1 VSDARRVTATFADH
15 EALVTALKGL
25 REAGIDRFR
34 VYSPVPLIEHED
46 LMPRRG
52 SPIRWYALAAGVAG
66 CVGGFTLC
74 IVSARFFSLI
84 VGGKPVVSWLPFC
97 VIGFE
102 LTVLTAGL
110 VTMATVFLHSRLHPQ
125 SPEPAYEPSFSVDEF
140 GVSVPCAEEERGRIV
155 GLLREAGARDVR
167 EEGQRTG

>member
-1 VSDARRVTATFADH
+1 MSDAGRVMATFADH
-15 EALVTALKGL
+15 EAVVAALKGL
-25 REAGIDRFR
+25 RGAGIDRFR
-34 VYSPVPLIEHED
+34 VCSPVPLTEHED

-66 CVGGFTLC
+66 CVGGFALC
-74 IVSARFFSLI
+74 ILSARFFGLI

-110 VTMATVFLHSRLHPQ
+110 VTMASVFLHSRLYPR
-125 SPEPAYEPSFSVDEF
+125 SVEPTYEPSFSADEF

-155 GLLREAGARDVR
+155 GLLRETGARAR
-167 EEGQRTG
+167 ASRQC